1 MDANF
6 KYQVGSMLGVAGIG
20 GVVTYWL
27 RAKID
32 VWRAGRG
39 AEVGANQAPVNVL
52 LQIVQNKEKE
62 SVELRADLKLLMTNH
77 LEHDKQ
83 ERDQLVRVLTQQ
95 TETLRQACEM
105 MVQDRRDSAEQRK
118 AIHERITQLAIQK
131 GASA

>member
-1 MDANF
+1 MDAGT
-6 KYQVGSMLGVAGIG
+6 KYQVMGMLGG
-20 GVVTYWL
+20 GGLFGVICYWL

-32 VWRAGRG
+32 VWRGARG
-39 AEVGANQAPVNVL
+39 AEISTAQAPVNVL

-62 SVELRADLKLLMTNH
+62 ASELRADMKLLLTNH

-83 ERDQLVRVLTQQ
+83 EREELVKVLTQQ
-95 TETLRQACEM
+95 TETLRQACDM
-105 MVQDRRDSAEQRK
+105 MREDRAASAKQRE